1 MALSNCIAILEYK
14 GWKFQTLMIQNQ
26 VKHFAQDF
34 FVLALIHEFGIEAS
48 FGERIM
54 GFVKKYDFGG
64 MVIT

>member
-1 MALSNCIAILEYK
+1 
-14 GWKFQTLMIQNQ
+14 MIQNQ

-34 FVLALIHEFGIEAS
+34 FVLALINEFGIEAS

>member
-1 MALSNCIAILEYK
+1 
-14 GWKFQTLMIQNQ
+14 MIQNQ

-34 FVLALIHEFGIEAS
+34 FVLALINEFGIEVS

-64 MVIT
+64 MVITLFLFRRTI